1 MSNGKIQRLLSF
13 ILCIVMLM
21 LTGCSAPGGNKTSP
35 TPAGEQKPV
44 TILPTYTPTPIPYK
58 DPVDLDV
65 DGDALGTYPGFT
77 GEYEQ
82 IWDGA
87 TPIEIKR
94 VVRGKGNTTASYR
107 FFWTEK
113 CLYVQVY
120 VLDDTP
126 DTSGS
131 TYLKQDSVVFYL
143 NEDGNKNKKYS
154 VGDAYYVVNRDGVI
168 SIGTGAN
175 AERIF
180 AITYEVE
187 GGYYVE
193 ASIPLLTIT
202 GQYDHEIGFDVR
214 VNNAN
219 KGRLV
224 HALQWSDKSGYTDT
238 NLRGVGT
245 LVFE

>member
-1 MSNGKIQRLLSF
+1 MRNGMIQRIF
-13 ILCIVMLM
+13 AMILCIVALCM
-21 LTGCSAPGGNKTSP
+21 TGCSGSDGKNTL
-35 TPAGEQKPV
+35 TPSVQKPV
-44 TILPTYTPTPIPYK
+44 TILPTYSPTPIPFK
-58 DPVDLDV
+58 DPVDVDV

-82 IWDGA
+82 IWEGA

-94 VVRGKGNTTASYR
+94 VVRGKGSTTASYR

-120 VLDDTP
+120 VQDDTP

-180 AITYEVE
+180 AITYETE

-219 KGRLV
+219 KGKLV

-245 LVFE
+245 LLFE